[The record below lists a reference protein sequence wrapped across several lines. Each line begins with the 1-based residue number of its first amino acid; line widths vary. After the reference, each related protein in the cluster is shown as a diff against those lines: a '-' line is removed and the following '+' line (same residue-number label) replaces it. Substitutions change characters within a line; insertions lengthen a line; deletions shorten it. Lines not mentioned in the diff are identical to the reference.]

1 MPSHTRI
8 LKVWSSRLTHPV
20 AAEISPS
27 ALDVQVPVIQI
38 GKELGTSQH
47 ESKGRV
53 NRRKEATG
61 GKVNTTVGF
70 DVGEE
75 DSKCILCSVE
85 PVYHLEKTAAR
96 CGSLYSMLCSM
107 ARRETL
113 LMAALEVKGQP
124 ELGLGQLLPDTG
136 WS

>member
-1 MPSHTRI
+1 M
-8 LKVWSSRLTHPV
+8 V
-20 AAEISPS
+20 AEISPS

-61 GKVNTTVGF
+61 GKGAPLVNTTVGF

-107 ARRETL
+107 VRRETFWKT
-113 LMAALEVKGQP
+113 ALRSRATRTRVGSASARYWMVLTVVLAP
-124 ELGLGQLLPDTG
+124 SCRLTP
-136 WS
+136 